1 MSLPSRHPVPSRCRL
16 ARVLLVLGAL
26 MWIAPE
32 AGAQQ
37 SRSFAIIKCKFADQ
51 PQEPAFDP
59 NLITASNGAAGYWRD
74 ISYGWINLNGTV
86 VFPSD
91 GGWYTL
97 PITLAEWSVLPTRTM
112 RIQAC
117 VAGSGVDV
125 SAFYSVIVILNA
137 KSDSGA
143 GGGMVVLDPDGWDLS
158 FATHEIGHVFGLDHS
173 FDDRST
179 SHSEANDSRPGAY
192 GNGWDIMS
200 AMTFGNQSTT
210 FMGAFGISGPGMNAP
225 TLEKSGWLGS
235 NQILNWDRASSS
247 TFRIAALNEPTAA
260 GLLMAKLYV
269 DPIRH
274 YTVEFRRKKDWDQG
288 IPNDTVLIHQVRADA
303 LSYLMRG
310 GGGAERLAGQTYR
323 DTTNNIAI
331 SVLSIDPVTSTAMI
345 NIGRNEVWVDFN
357 FGGPVELGSLSNPYN
372 TLAEGVNTVALNG
385 TVKIK
390 AGSANETATLN
401 RSMRIEAVGGT
412 VTIGQ

>member
-1 MSLPSRHPVPSRCRL
+1 MSLSSRPPVPPWCQPV
-16 ARVLLVLGAL
+16 RVLLALAAL
-26 MWIAPE
+26 MWLAPD
-32 AGAQQ
+32 ADAQE
-37 SRSFAIIKCKFADQ
+37 SRSFAVIKCKFADQ
-51 PQEPAFDP
+51 PQEPDFDP

-74 ISYGWINLNGTV
+74 ISYGWINLNGTA

-97 PITLAEWSVLPTRTM
+97 PITLAAWSALPTRTM

-179 SHSEANDSRPGAY
+179 SHSAANDSRPGAY

-200 AMTFGNQSTT
+200 AMTFGNQTTT

-235 NQILNWDRASSS
+235 NQILDWDRTSSS

-260 GLLMAKLYV
+260 GLLMAKLHV

-288 IPNDTVLIHQVRADA
+288 IPNDTVLIHQVRADG

-331 SVLSIDPVTSTAMI
+331 SVLSIDPATSTALI

-357 FGGPVELGSLSNPYN
+357 FGGLLELGSFNNPYDS
-372 TLAEGVNTVALNG
+372 LAEGVNAVADNG

-390 AGSANETATLN
+390 AGLVNETATLT
-401 RSMRIEAVGGT
+401 RRMRIEAVGGP